1 MASDWGSAFVGQ
13 EINYIIAFRNTQQ
26 SGDLKNVR
34 ITSAMPDN
42 LEILGQ
48 KSDNGD
54 PKRQGNLITLNLA
67 SLDAQKGVEIAIR
80 AKIKAGVEVGTR
92 LVSQAEATYDS
103 LAAPLQSNVVTVL
116 IVGEQLGP
124 VVQAATPGSTA
135 TATSTAS
142 PTSGTTAATATTAP
156 TSAPTARPTAAPK
169 PSAPELPATSTG
181 VPLSGFAL
189 LGLTLLL
196 RTVRLHREQTRI

>member
-1 MASDWGSAFVGQ
+1 
-13 EINYIIAFRNTQQ
+13 TQQ

-42 LEILGQ
+42 LETLGQ
-48 KSDNGD
+48 KSDTGD
-54 PKRQGNLITLNLA
+54 AQRQGNLITLNLA
-67 SLDAQKGVEIAIR
+67 SLGAQKGVEIAIR
-80 AKIKAGVEVGTR
+80 AKIKDGVEVGTR
-92 LVSQAEATYDS
+92 LVSQADATYDG

-142 PTSGTTAATATTAP
+142 PTSGAAATATAAP
-156 TSAPTARPTAAPK
+156 TRAPTAQPTVTPK
-169 PSAPELPATSTG
+169 PPAPELPATSTG